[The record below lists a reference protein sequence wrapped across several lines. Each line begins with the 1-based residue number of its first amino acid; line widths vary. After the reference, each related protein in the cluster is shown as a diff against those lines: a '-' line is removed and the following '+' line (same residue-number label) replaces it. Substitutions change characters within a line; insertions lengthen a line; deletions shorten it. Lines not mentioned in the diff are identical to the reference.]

1 MEELSDLRTQK
12 IKIKYF
18 WPLTKTLKLGIK
30 IA

>member
-12 IKIKYF
+12 IKIKYN
-18 WPLTKTLKLGIK
+18 WPLAKTLKLGIK